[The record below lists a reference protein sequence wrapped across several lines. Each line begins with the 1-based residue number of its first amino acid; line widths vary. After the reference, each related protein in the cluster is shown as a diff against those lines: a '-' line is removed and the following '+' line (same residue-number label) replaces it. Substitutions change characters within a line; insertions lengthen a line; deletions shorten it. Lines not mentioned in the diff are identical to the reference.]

1 MPTSDVAQRYE
12 PPSVEA
18 PSHAQEAVLQALGAR
33 VQHLL
38 AAAFASFGVTCTPD
52 AEPDWQPRRLET
64 GFWAAAA
71 TWSHGGDWRLLLSP
85 KGTTALLAA
94 QLGQDELAEHALTDL
109 DLRLLRLPAR
119 ALAADLGRELRLA
132 AGAPSPA
139 LARGPVPAVAEAV
152 VAWRMHVAHG
162 PVGGEVVLTVPWSD
176 LRRCLTLP
184 AGEQRLRRDELAD
197 APVVVEAVVVAPPV
211 TPRELL
217 EMQPGD
223 VLALGP
229 GEQQSILRANG
240 APVAW
245 GRIGAK
251 GATLA
256 ISIQHVEGGR
266 EA

>member
-1 MPTSDVAQRYE
+1 MPTSDVAERYE

-18 PSHAQEAVLQALGAR
+18 PSHAQEAALQVLGAR

-52 AEPDWQPRRLET
+52 PEPDWLPRRLET

-71 TWSHGGDWRLLLSP
+71 TWSHGGAWRLLLSP
-85 KGTTALLAA
+85 TGTTALLAA

-109 DLRLLRLPAR
+109 DLRLLQLPAR

-132 AGAPSPA
+132 GGAPSPA
-139 LARGPVPAVAEAV
+139 LARGPVPAGAEAV

-162 PVGGEVVLTVPWSD
+162 PAGGEVVLTVPWAD
-176 LRRCLTLP
+176 LRACLTP
-184 AGEQRLRRDELAD
+184 PEGGQRLQREELAD

-229 GEQQSILRANG
+229 GDQQSILRANG

-266 EA
+266 EE

>member
-1 MPTSDVAQRYE
+1 MPTTDVAERYD

-18 PSHAQEAVLQALGAR
+18 PSCAQTVALQTLGVR
-33 VQHLL
+33 VQQLL
-38 AAAFASFGVTCTPD
+38 ADACASFGVTCTPD
-52 AEPDWQPRRLET
+52 PEPDRQPRRLEE
-64 GFWAAAA
+64 GFWAVAA
-71 TWSHGGDWRLLLSP
+71 TWSHGGAWRLLLSP
-85 KGTTALLAA
+85 TAATALLAA
-94 QLGQDELAEHALTDL
+94 QLGHDELAEHPLTDL
-109 DLRLLRLPAR
+109 DLRLLQLPAR
-119 ALAADLGRELRLA
+119 ALAADVGRELRLA
-132 AGAPSPA
+132 GGAPSPA
-139 LARGPVPAVAEAV
+139 LARGPVPAGTEAV
-152 VAWRMHVAHG
+152 VAWRARLEHG
-162 PVGGEVVLTVPWSD
+162 PVGGEVVLAVPWAD
-176 LRRCLTLP
+176 LGPCLMPPTEGQPL
-184 AGEQRLRRDELAD
+184 QREELAD

-229 GEQQSILRANG
+229 GDQQSILRANG

-266 EA
+266 EE